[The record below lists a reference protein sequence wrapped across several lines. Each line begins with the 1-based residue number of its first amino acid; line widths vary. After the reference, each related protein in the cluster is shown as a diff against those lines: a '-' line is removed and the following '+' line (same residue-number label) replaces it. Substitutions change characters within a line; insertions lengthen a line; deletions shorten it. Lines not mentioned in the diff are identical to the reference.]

1 MSLNFLA
8 GSEEYKSLR
17 KLTYSNTDMV
27 LMCFS
32 IDSPDSLENIE
43 KRWMPEVEQFCP
55 TGLLSQSLLTRF
67 LCT

>member
-8 GSEEYKSLR
+8 GSEKYKSLR
-17 KLTYSNTDMV
+17 KLTYSNTDVV

-43 KRWMPEVEQFCP
+43 KRWMPEVEKFCP
-55 TGLLSQSLLTRF
+55 TGTAHRF